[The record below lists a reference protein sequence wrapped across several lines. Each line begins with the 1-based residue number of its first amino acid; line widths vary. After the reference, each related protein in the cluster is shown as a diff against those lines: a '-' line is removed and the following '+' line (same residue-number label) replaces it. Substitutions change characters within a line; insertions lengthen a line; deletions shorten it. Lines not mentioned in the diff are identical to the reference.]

1 MSHAGAKSG
10 DLVEFCTYG
19 ERQTQTDKTV
29 REIDTCTDTH
39 THTHTH
45 THSLTHSQTA
55 MHTYMHTYIMIR
67 IHEYRAWSLQV
78 C

>member
-39 THTHTH
+39 THTHTLTL
-45 THSLTHSQTA
+45 THSLTDSNAYIHAHVHNDTHS
-55 MHTYMHTYIMIR
+55 
-67 IHEYRAWSLQV
+67 
-78 C
+78 

>member
-45 THSLTHSQTA
+45 SHTHSQTA
-55 MHTYMHTYIMIR
+55 MHAYMHTYIMIR

>member
-39 THTHTH
+39 THTHS
-45 THSLTHSQTA
+45 HSLTHSQTA
-55 MHTYMHTYIMIR
+55 LHTYMHTYIMIR